1 MPNAYEAMNDAE
13 LKAAIADL
21 EKQADDLRALDLKL
35 DMARGKPSPQQTALS
50 RPMLDLLGS
59 ESDLSDEGVAAD
71 NYGCP
76 EGLPSARRLAAELL
90 GVDEKNVIVNG
101 SSSLNLMHDVVCNA
115 YTHGIGGNKPWSQQ
129 GKVKFLCPAPGYDRH
144 FTVTARYGIE
154 NVPVPMTAEGPD
166 MDVVRRYVE
175 EDPSVK
181 GIWCVPMYANPTGI
195 TYSDEVVRAFAHLKP
210 AAPDFRIFWDNA
222 YCVHTFKGEGDRLLN
237 IFDALE
243 EAGAA
248 DLVYEFGSTAK
259 VTFPSSGMAYMT
271 ASPADMAEVRAAFAS
286 MRVSPEKISQ
296 LAHVRFLKD
305 AVGVRAHM
313 EKHAAIVAPR
323 FALVEEKLT
332 AGLADLGVATWTH
345 PCGGYFVSF
354 DGPEGS
360 AKAIVSLAAELG
372 VKLTPAGATWPYGK
386 DPKDTNIR
394 IAPTFPTLEE
404 LGQALDVFVV
414 AVKLVSARL
423 AAEARSSPGPSGF
436 SPEGPFSVFVAA
448 DRARLARSGQSDV
461 L

>member
-166 MDVVRRYVE
+166 MDIVRRYVE

-222 YCVHTFKGEGDRLLN
+222 YCVHDLYDETDELAN
-237 IFDALE
+237 IFDLARA
-243 EAGAA
+243 AGTEDRVVAFA
-248 DLVYEFGSTAK
+248 STSK
-259 VTFPSSGMAYMT
+259 ITFPGAGIGFIG
-271 ASPADMAEVRAAFAS
+271 ASPAVIAEFSKRLKAGL
-286 MRVSPEKISQ
+286 ISADKLNQ
-296 LAHVRFLKD
+296 LRHVRFLPTIE
-305 AVGVRAHM
+305 AVKEHM
-313 EKHAAIVAPR
+313 KKHAEFLRPR
-323 FALVEEKLT
+323 FEAVERKLT
-332 AGLADLGVATWTH
+332 EGLGDTGCATWTH
-345 PCGGYFVSF
+345 PRGGYFVSF

-360 AKAIVSLAAELG
+360 AQKVAALCADLG

-386 DPKDTNIR
+386 DPRDTNIR
-394 IAPTFPTLEE
+394 IAPSYPTVEDLEA
-404 LGQALDVFVV
+404 ALDVLVL
-414 AVKLVSARL
+414 AVKLV
-423 AAEARSSPGPSGF
+423 AAE
-436 SPEGPFSVFVAA
+436 
-448 DRARLARSGQSDV
+448 LARAERA
-461 L
+461 